1 MFTTEASKPQKA
13 LYNVQREMRH
23 GGRTKHLSSILS
35 GSKIGLER
43 VDFDPD
49 NKEHRLIFARFLAG
63 GGWKD
68 GVTFHIEAPHMT
80 VPATVVNKLLLK
92 HLAAEIAE
100 VAGDNQLN
108 S

>member
-1 MFTTEASKPQKA
+1 M
-13 LYNVQREMRH
+13 
-23 GGRTKHLSSILS
+23 LS

-43 VDFDPD
+43 VDFDP
-49 NKEHRLIFARFLAG
+49 NNSEHRLIFARFLAG

-68 GVTFHIEAPHMT
+68 GITFHVEAPHMT

-92 HLAAEIAE
+92 HLADEIAHVE
-100 VAGDNQLN
+100 AEN

>member
-1 MFTTEASKPQKA
+1 MFTTEMGKPQRA
-13 LYNVQREMRH
+13 MHDVRTRMRTQ
-23 GGRTKHLSSILS
+23 GRTKHLSEVLS
-35 GSKIGLER
+35 ASKIGLER
-43 VDFDPD
+43 VEFDPD

-68 GVTFHIEAPHMT
+68 GITFHIEAPHMT

-92 HLAAEIAE
+92 HLASEIE
-100 VAGDNQLN
+100 ELKLD